1 MTWRTKSPQ
10 DNVWVF
16 LFWIFFFFFFLETAS
31 VIPLSSQITIK
42 RNDLY
47 IVSTSIFLSFS
58 SFQNREA
65 DCLLAVQWCF
75 FISQLWSCMCQRTT
89 CSSPV
94 KCIREMSPGRWSF
107 ESYAF
112 SLTLIVDWKVLIS
125 RIRVWSFVPG
135 IFLLGHF

>member
-16 LFWIFFFFFFLETAS
+16 LFLILFCFLETAS

-75 FISQLWSCMCQRTT
+75 FISQLGSCMCQRKT
-89 CSSPV
+89 CSSPF
-94 KCIREMSPGRWSF
+94 KCIREMSPDRWSF

-112 SLTLIVDWKVLIS
+112 SLILIVDWKVLIS
-125 RIRVWSFVPG
+125 MIWVWSFVSG